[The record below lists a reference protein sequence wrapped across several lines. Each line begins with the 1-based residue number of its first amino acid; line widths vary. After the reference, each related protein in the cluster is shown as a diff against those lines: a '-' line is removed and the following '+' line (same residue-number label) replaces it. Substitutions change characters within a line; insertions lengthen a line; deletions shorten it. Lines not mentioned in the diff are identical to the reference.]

1 MTLLFAH
8 RTLALVD
15 VVEFAKRTTLLYIRA
30 KAINIVLVFIAT
42 DESVV
47 AF

>member
-8 RTLALVD
+8 RTLTLVS
-15 VVEFAKRTTLLYIRA
+15 VVEFTKRTTLLGVACETIVS
-30 KAINIVLVFIAT
+30 VLVFFAT